1 MTNFVKFGNIF
12 IRISKPKKLGGAIMD
27 ALKTVFETI
36 KEVLAMIQKFFN
48 EIMGMVKPEDEEA
61 AEDIVVF

>member
-1 MTNFVKFGNIF
+1 
-12 IRISKPKKLGGAIMD
+12 MD

-61 AEDIVVF
+61 EDIVVF